1 MRYMAYISCQ
11 MMILIKFLFGS
22 RLLFLENLNLLMVQ
36 KRAFQLHWAMFRWGS
51 VMLQLQ

>member
-1 MRYMAYISCQ
+1 MRYEDYISCQ
-11 MMILIKFLFGS
+11 MMILIKLLFGS

-36 KRAFQLHWAMFRWGS
+36 KRVFQLHWAMFRWGS